1 MREMKYGLL
10 CEDDAH
16 REFLRMALSFLAA
29 DSTNFEE
36 VKTHIQAKNKRE
48 VDRNFAKACSV
59 AFVTYNVDVFF
70 VVRDVDSVNDVNFSV
85 LYTMFHGGLTEPH
98 RHRSVI
104 VLPVQCIEHWLW
116 YLKHYNENPTMMK
129 NIPLETR
136 TRNDAK
142 KEVYGHIKTSIAKQ
156 KPIIQELMRTAD
168 LKKLSHHS
176 ASFRKFH
183 GDFMA
188 VLQSLLPA

>member
-59 AFVTYNVDVFF
+59 AFVTYKVDVFF
-70 VVRDVDSVNDVNFSV
+70 VVRDVDSANDVNFSE
-85 LYTMFHGGLTEPH
+85 LY
-98 RHRSVI
+98 I
-104 VLPVQCIEHWLW
+104 
-116 YLKHYNENPTMMK
+116 LKHPLK
-129 NIPLETR
+129 FGSLGVFARLGAINIDI
-136 TRNDAK
+136 NDFTK
-142 KEVYGHIKTSIAKQ
+142 
-156 KPIIQELMRTAD
+156 
-168 LKKLSHHS
+168 
-176 ASFRKFH
+176 
-183 GDFMA
+183 
-188 VLQSLLPA
+188 VLILVF